1 MAIAISAHAS
11 TKTATVMVPT
21 RAFFTLH
28 IAVGC
33 CQSAV
38 SCRASKSA
46 QPKVFRAFVPLKE
59 QYLDAIGVFS
69 HLYRLGELRK
79 RLHIQIPFYNP

>member
-11 TKTATVMVPT
+11 TKSATVMVPT

-33 CQSAV
+33 CQNAV
-38 SCRASKSA
+38 HA
-46 QPKVFRAFVPLKE
+46 
-59 QYLDAIGVFS
+59 
-69 HLYRLGELRK
+69 ELQK
-79 RLHIQIPFYNP
+79 LLS